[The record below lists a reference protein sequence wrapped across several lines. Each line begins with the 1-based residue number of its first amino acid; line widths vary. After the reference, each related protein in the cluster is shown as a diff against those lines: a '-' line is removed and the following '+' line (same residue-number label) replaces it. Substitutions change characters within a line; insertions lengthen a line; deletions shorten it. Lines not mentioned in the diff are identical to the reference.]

1 MPTIEKDTAELE
13 NELTN
18 AQDLTQF
25 IETNEHDI
33 PELSVSQYL
42 EQLLNK
48 YQLNRA
54 EIITASCIERTYG
67 HHIFSGK
74 KRLPGREKLIA
85 IALAMKINHQEVQ
98 KLLYYGHHERLY
110 VKNSWDK
117 FIWYAINKKLTV
129 METNDVLLDLGLR
142 PLLL

>member
-1 MPTIEKDTAELE
+1 MSVTEKDTAELE
-13 NELTN
+13 NQLTN
-18 AQDLTQF
+18 AHDLTQF
-25 IETNEHDI
+25 TETNEQNI
-33 PELSVSQYL
+33 PELTVSQYL

-54 EIITASCIERTYG
+54 EVITASGIERTYG

-74 KRLPGREKLIA
+74 KKFPGREKLIA
-85 IALAMKINHQEVQ
+85 LALTMKINHKEVQ
-98 KLLYYGHHERLY
+98 RLLYYGHHERLY

-129 METNDVLLDLGLR
+129 IETNNVLFDLGLK
-142 PLLL
+142 PLLI

>member
-13 NELTN
+13 NKLTN

-54 EIITASCIERTYG
+54 EIITASCIVSSSISLDFCG
-67 HHIFSGK
+67 
-74 KRLPGREKLIA
+74 LPP
-85 IALAMKINHQEVQ
+85 
-98 KLLYYGHHERLY
+98 
-110 VKNSWDK
+110 
-117 FIWYAINKKLTV
+117 
-129 METNDVLLDLGLR
+129 LGLNQLR
-142 PLLL
+142 TV

>member
-13 NELTN
+13 NKLTN

-74 KRLPGREKLIA
+74 YR
-85 IALAMKINHQEVQ
+85 HQV
-98 KLLYYGHHERLY
+98 
-110 VKNSWDK
+110 
-117 FIWYAINKKLTV
+117 
-129 METNDVLLDLGLR
+129 
-142 PLLL
+142 